1 MLIHS
6 CSIKIFTEPDMWTL
20 IKIVVPKIK
29 AEWELVAFSM
39 NYDLYTVK
47 AIREDYQNE
56 KECCKRLFEDWLSS
70 SRGVKPK
77 TWNVLLGRIKHVPS
91 LRMAAESIEKQLI
104 AIVKTTYD

>member
-6 CSIKIFTEPDMWTL
+6 CSIKIFNFTGPDMWML
-20 IKIVVPKIK
+20 IEIVVPKIE
-29 AEWELVAFSM
+29 AEWERVAYSM
-39 NYDLYTVK
+39 NYDVHTVK

-56 KECCKRLFEDWLSS
+56 TECCTRLFEDWLFS

-77 TWNVLLGRIKHVPS
+77 TWNVLLGRIKDVDS

-104 AIVKTTYD
+104 NS